1 MKILPIEKVRE
12 ADAFTI
18 ENEPIRSIDLM
29 ERAATTCSDW
39 IKKNINRNK
48 KIKVFC
54 GPGNNGGDG
63 LVIAQLLSDKKYS
76 VEVIVI
82 RFTEKVSKDFNI
94 NFQRLEKDQN
104 VKIINLY
111 EKDELPEISKDEIIV
126 DAIFGSGL
134 SKPINGFIAEVINQI
149 NSSKA
154 VIISVDVP
162 SGLFSDT
169 NSIESGGAIIKADYT
184 LTFQSPKF
192 AFLFPE
198 NDQFVGQWE
207 VLSIG
212 LHQDFID
219 SVDVKNFYVE
229 KEYFKD
235 HLIKRNKFNH
245 KGNFGHALLIA
256 GSYGK
261 IGAAVLSSEACLR
274 VGAGLLTSHIP
285 KNGYEIIQTTVP
297 EAMVSIDRSDEFFT
311 ETPDISL
318 FNAIGLGPG
327 LGKNE
332 LTQTAIKLLIQNSKI
347 PLLFDADAINILAEN
362 KTWLHFLQKNCI
374 FTPHPKE
381 FERLVGKSK
390 DNFERNEMQKEFSIK
405 FNCYLVLKGAY
416 TTITCPDGSC
426 YFNSSGNP
434 GMATGGSGDVLT
446 GIILGL
452 LAQGYHPKTA
462 SILGVYLHGI
472 AGDYAAKKIGQ
483 ESMIAGDII
492 KYLGKAI
499 KLISDHTQIPF

>member
-18 ENEPIRSIDLM
+18 ENEPIRSTDLM

-39 IKKNINRNK
+39 IVKNINKNK

-63 LVIAQLLSDKKYS
+63 LVIARLLSDKKYS

-82 RFTEKVSKDFNI
+82 RFTEKASEDFNI
-94 NFQRLEKDQN
+94 NLQRLEKHQN

-111 EKDELPEISKDEIIV
+111 EKDELPEISKDEIVI

-134 SKPINGFIAEVINQI
+134 SKLIKGFIAEAINHI

-169 NSIESGGAIIKADYT
+169 SSIENGGAIIKADYT
-184 LTFQSPKF
+184 LTFQFPKF

-198 NDQFVGQWE
+198 NDQFIGCWE

-212 LHQDFID
+212 LHQDFIS

-229 KEYFKD
+229 KEYFKN
-235 HLIKRNKFNH
+235 HLIKRNKFDH

-261 IGAAVLSSEACLR
+261 MGAAVLSSQACLR
-274 VGAGLLTSHIP
+274 AGAGLLTSHIP
-285 KNGYEIIQTTVP
+285 KNGYDIIQTTVP
-297 EAMVSIDRSDEFFT
+297 EAMVSIDKSDEFFT

-327 LGKNE
+327 LGNNE

-347 PLLFDADAINILAEN
+347 PLLFDADAINIIAEN
-362 KTWLHFLQKNCI
+362 KTWLHFLSKKCI

-390 DNFERNEMQKEFSIK
+390 DNFERNEMQREFSIK

-416 TTITCPDGSC
+416 TAITCPDGSC
-426 YFNSSGNP
+426 FFNSSGNP

-452 LAQGYHPKTA
+452 LAQNYHPKIA

-492 KYLGKAI
+492 KYLRKAFELI
-499 KLISDHTQIPF
+499 KD